1 MGPFHGAD
9 ELTEIRSDDGQCRCL
24 RQCAKRTAEPPNR
37 SAPGPFIPPNDRR
50 SIRDL
55 SLMGFWLCSSD
66 MKFIASLAFFL
77 VTTAV
82 LSAGIACTA
91 SGKVYGPYLLLGGTA
106 IFGGLFVK
114 FGCLDQH

>member
-1 MGPFHGAD
+1 
-9 ELTEIRSDDGQCRCL
+9 
-24 RQCAKRTAEPPNR
+24 
-37 SAPGPFIPPNDRR
+37 
-50 SIRDL
+50 
-55 SLMGFWLCSSD
+55 

>member
-1 MGPFHGAD
+1 M
-9 ELTEIRSDDGQCRCL
+9 R
-24 RQCAKRTAEPPNR
+24 
-37 SAPGPFIPPNDRR
+37 
-50 SIRDL
+50 
-55 SLMGFWLCSSD
+55 FWLWFTN

-91 SGKVYGPYLLLGGTA
+91 SGKGYGTYLLLGGTA

>member
-1 MGPFHGAD
+1 
-9 ELTEIRSDDGQCRCL
+9 
-24 RQCAKRTAEPPNR
+24 
-37 SAPGPFIPPNDRR
+37 
-50 SIRDL
+50 
-55 SLMGFWLCSSD
+55 MGFWLCSSN

-82 LSAGIACTA
+82 LSAGIAFTA

-114 FGCLDQH
+114 FGCLNQH

>member
-1 MGPFHGAD
+1 
-9 ELTEIRSDDGQCRCL
+9 
-24 RQCAKRTAEPPNR
+24 
-37 SAPGPFIPPNDRR
+37 
-50 SIRDL
+50 
-55 SLMGFWLCSSD
+55 

-91 SGKVYGPYLLLGGTA
+91 SGKVYGPYLLLSGAA

>member
-1 MGPFHGAD
+1 
-9 ELTEIRSDDGQCRCL
+9 
-24 RQCAKRTAEPPNR
+24 
-37 SAPGPFIPPNDRR
+37 
-50 SIRDL
+50 
-55 SLMGFWLCSSD
+55 MGFWLWSCD

-91 SGKVYGPYLLLGGTA
+91 SGKGYGVFLLLGGTA

>member
-1 MGPFHGAD
+1 
-9 ELTEIRSDDGQCRCL
+9 
-24 RQCAKRTAEPPNR
+24 
-37 SAPGPFIPPNDRR
+37 
-50 SIRDL
+50 
-55 SLMGFWLCSSD
+55 

-91 SGKVYGPYLLLGGTA
+91 SGKGFGVYLLLGGTA

>member
-1 MGPFHGAD
+1 M
-9 ELTEIRSDDGQCRCL
+9 TENRCDDGQCRCL

-37 SAPGPFIPPNDRR
+37 RIEPPQDRSSRPNDRP